1 MRTEAATDRAKLRRE
16 VDEHVSKLMDHIRN
30 RVTRKE
36 YDEEQNYF
44 HGQMTTW
51 VVEELDHS
59 RRSMLEKINRLQTRM
74 AQELEELTKIA
85 GVEECVAKMQEITS
99 AVGEMSE
106 SLYEHKGAIERNA
119 ERLVELGGTEA
130 QIAEIQDG
138 FAELK
143 KKTQGALMMIK
154 GKIQSHMIQ
163 V

>member
-1 MRTEAATDRAKLRRE
+1 
-16 VDEHVSKLMDHIRN
+16 MDHIRN